1 MNKSKKFVIAIEET
15 VVQEF
20 KIIADTAEKAMEIA
34 EKQYKDGNLLL
45 SPGEVQFKQMA
56 IVKPENEATDWCE
69 F

>member
-20 KIIADTAEKAMEIA
+20 KIIADTTEKTMEIA